1 MLLLILDPPLFSHC
15 FIVSCS
21 CSFRVPNCNTW
32 CESSCP
38 GWAIQEY
45 HIGDEDTNESTMSR
59 LTNLDCFT
67 GGDFEEY
74 AERLQFYFLANDV
87 GKLGSSPS
95 PAENHAADRK
105 KAAVLISLLSGT
117 VYSTLKSLC
126 LPNTPATKG
135 FDELITLL
143 NNYYKP
149 EVSSVTATYLF
160 NQCRQESEESV
171 KDFIN
176 RLKRAAVKCD
186 FGSHLDRA
194 LRDQFLAGLSDDA
207 TRKEIL
213 AKPAADIRSFQE
225 VTKIATARETAVKA
239 AAQLASSS
247 IVVSSSSSVNA
258 ISRKHRSSGTTV
270 AGAKVGS
277 RTSSPRKCFNC
288 GKEGHIA
295 RDANCPAK
303 GHRCSKCQKQNHFE
317 DVCRSS
323 KRKAANFLFN
333 EEYEEE
339 DRDDYL
345 AFNITDTEQNDV
357 ASVSGARTDACIGK
371 VQIDGVDCE
380 ALIDSGSSVDVLG
393 EDVLRRLRNDGH
405 RNKRLEASQSRL
417 YAYGNTELPVVGK
430 FSSRISFA
438 GKATNTSIVVIAGK
452 GRCLLGRSTARELGL
467 LRTGPEE
474 RHVNATDEDADQFAA
489 DMRKKFSEVFTG
501 VGCLRDYRL
510 QLHTDDPSVAPVAQ
524 KPRRVPFDL
533 IEKDM
538 EEVPGP
544 TTWASPIVVSPK
556 VGGDIRLCVDMRVAN
571 TAIQRE
577 RLPIPTVDEA
587 LDDLN
592 GSAVFTK
599 LDFNFGS
606 HQIELAESSRDVTTF
621 CTQDG
626 LYRYKRLSFGA
637 NATPEKFQHIIRQ
650 VLADCP
656 GTVNI
661 AEDIVVHGRTTEEHD
676 RRLLKVLERLHK
688 RGLTLNSKKCNFRMP
703 RVKFMGYLLSV
714 HGIGPTAE
722 KSRAVTEAQQPKNA
736 ANRLS
741 LLLKPGNTSSPSE
754 NEHLFMVATHT
765 VPSAVQARDLK
776 EASAADPVL
785 TDIRQR
791 LKVNNWSDAP
801 KAYKTS
807 TRVHLH
813 RTFHHAR
820 HSHRRAV
827 VAEKRS
833 SSDRT
838 RGPFRHGQG
847 EDATTREGLVAQ
859 HRQRRGNDLPHM
871 NLLPGCGTAASTA
884 TNCPAYAVPVT
895 TVVRTRRRHFW
906 STPVR

>member
-1 MLLLILDPPLFSHC
+1 
-15 FIVSCS
+15 
-21 CSFRVPNCNTW
+21 
-32 CESSCP
+32 
-38 GWAIQEY
+38 
-45 HIGDEDTNESTMSR
+45 MSR

-95 PAENHAADRK
+95 PAEKHAADRK

-143 NNYYKP
+143 NDYYKP

-186 FGSHLDRA
+186 FGFHLDRA
-194 LRDQFLAGLSDDA
+194 LRDQFLAGLSDGA

-213 AKPAADIRSFQE
+213 AKPAADIRTFQE
-225 VTKIATARETAVKA
+225 VAKIATARETAVKA

-258 ISRKHRSSGTTV
+258 VSRKHRSSGTTV

-295 RDANCPAK
+295 RDASCPAK

-323 KRKAANFLFN
+323 KRKAANFVFN

-345 AFNITDTEQNDV
+345 AFNITDTQQNDV
-357 ASVSGARTDACIGK
+357 ASVSSARTDACIVK

-474 RHVNATDEDADQFAA
+474 GHVNATDEDADQFAA
-489 DMRKKFSEVFTG
+489 DMRKKFPVVFTG
-501 VGCLRDYRL
+501 VGCPRDYRL
-510 QLHTDDPSVAPVAQ
+510 QLHTDDPSVTPVAQ
-524 KPRRVPFDL
+524 KPRCVPFALREKGSEEIKDL

-556 VGGDIRLCVDMRVAN
+556 ASGDIRLCVDMRVAN

-587 LDDLN
+587 LEDLK

-599 LDFNFGS
+599 LDFNFGF
-606 HQIELAESSRDVTTF
+606 HQIELAESSRDETTF

-626 LYRYKRLSFGA
+626 
-637 NATPEKFQHIIRQ
+637 Q

-676 RRLLKVLERLHK
+676 RRLLKVLERLHE

-703 RVKFMGYLLSV
+703 RVEFMGFLLSV

-722 KSRAVTEAQQPKNA
+722 KARAVTEAQQPKNA
-736 ANRLS
+736 ANPLS
-741 LLLKPGNTSSPSE
+741 HLLKPGNTSSPSE
-754 NEHLFMVATHT
+754 NEHLFMVATHA

-776 EASAADPVL
+776 EASAADPEL

-791 LKVNNWSDAP
+791 LKVDNRSDAP
-801 KAYKTS
+801 KAYQTS
-807 TRVHLH
+807 AQVHLH
-813 RTFHHAR
+813 RTTHHAR
-820 HSHRRAV
+820 HSHRPAV
-827 VAEKRS
+827 EVLQIAHEGHLGMVKVKTRLLEKVWWPS
-833 SSDRT
+833 IDKDVETTCRT
-838 RGPFRHGQG
+838 CICCQVVGPPPAPQPPVQRTPFPSPPWSELAVDIFGPLPSG
-847 EDATTREGLVAQ
+847 E
-859 HRQRRGNDLPHM
+859 
-871 NLLPGCGTAASTA
+871 STF
-884 TNCPAYAVPVT
+884 VPVY
-895 TVVRTRRRHFW
+895 FL
-906 STPVR
+906 TPLPVLQTSNRS

>member
-38 GWAIQEY
+38 GWGIQEY

-95 PAENHAADRK
+95 PAEKQAADRK

-143 NNYYKP
+143 NDYYKP

-160 NQCRQESEESV
+160 NQCRQESEEPV

-186 FGSHLDRA
+186 FGFHLDRA
-194 LRDQFLAGLSDDA
+194 LRDQFLAGLSDGA

-213 AKPAADIRSFQE
+213 VKPAADIRTFQE
-225 VTKIATARETAVKA
+225 VAKIATARETAVKA

-258 ISRKHRSSGTTV
+258 VSRKHRSSGTTV

-303 GHRCSKCQKQNHFE
+303 GHRCSKCKKQDHFE

-323 KRKAANFLFN
+323 KRKAANFVFN
-333 EEYEEE
+333 EEYEEEE

-345 AFNITDTEQNDV
+345 AFNITDTQQNDV
-357 ASVSGARTDACIGK
+357 ASVSSARTDACIVK

-393 EDVLRRLRNDGH
+393 EDVLHRLRNDGH

-474 RHVNATDEDADQFAA
+474 GHVNATDEDADQFAA
-489 DMRKKFSEVFTG
+489 DMRKKFPEVFTG
-501 VGCLRDYRL
+501 VDCLRDYRL
-510 QLHTDDPSVAPVAQ
+510 QLHMDDPSVTPVAQ
-524 KPRRVPFDL
+524 KPRRVPFALREKGSEEIKDL

-544 TTWASPIVVSPK
+544 TTWASPIVVSRK
-556 VGGDIRLCVDMRVAN
+556 ASGDIRLCVDMRVAN

-577 RLPIPTVDEA
+577 
-587 LDDLN
+587 
-592 GSAVFTK
+592 F
-599 LDFNFGS
+599 
-606 HQIELAESSRDVTTF
+606 
-621 CTQDG
+621 
-626 LYRYKRLSFGA
+626 Y
-637 NATPEKFQHIIRQ
+637 
-650 VLADCP
+650 
-656 GTVNI
+656 
-661 AEDIVVHGRTTEEHD
+661 
-676 RRLLKVLERLHK
+676 
-688 RGLTLNSKKCNFRMP
+688 
-703 RVKFMGYLLSV
+703 
-714 HGIGPTAE
+714 
-722 KSRAVTEAQQPKNA
+722 
-736 ANRLS
+736 
-741 LLLKPGNTSSPSE
+741 
-754 NEHLFMVATHT
+754 
-765 VPSAVQARDLK
+765 
-776 EASAADPVL
+776 
-785 TDIRQR
+785 
-791 LKVNNWSDAP
+791 
-801 KAYKTS
+801 
-807 TRVHLH
+807 
-813 RTFHHAR
+813 
-820 HSHRRAV
+820 
-827 VAEKRS
+827 
-833 SSDRT
+833 
-838 RGPFRHGQG
+838 
-847 EDATTREGLVAQ
+847 
-859 HRQRRGNDLPHM
+859 
-871 NLLPGCGTAASTA
+871 
-884 TNCPAYAVPVT
+884 
-895 TVVRTRRRHFW
+895 
-906 STPVR
+906 